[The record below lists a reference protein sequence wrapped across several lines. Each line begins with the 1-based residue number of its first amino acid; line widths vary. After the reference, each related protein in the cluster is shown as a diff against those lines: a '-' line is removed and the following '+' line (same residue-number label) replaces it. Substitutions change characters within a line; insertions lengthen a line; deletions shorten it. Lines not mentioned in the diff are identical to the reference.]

1 MISKSTLVR
10 RHLFEGVV
18 NSKTD
23 KKGIDKKE
31 MILWSMTKRLLKKE
45 GYTLRELIFMQIK
58 FCKIC
63 ISYDRFYKN

>member
-31 MILWSMTKRLLKKE
+31 MIL
-45 GYTLRELIFMQIK
+45 
-58 FCKIC
+58 
-63 ISYDRFYKN
+63 